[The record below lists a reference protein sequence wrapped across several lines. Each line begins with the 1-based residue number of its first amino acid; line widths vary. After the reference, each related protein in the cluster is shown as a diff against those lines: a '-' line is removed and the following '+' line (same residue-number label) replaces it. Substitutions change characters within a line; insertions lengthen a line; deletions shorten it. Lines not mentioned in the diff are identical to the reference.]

1 MRCIFTD
8 LCIHQNRATDSGNKT
23 SKTLTRDEN
32 FNFRAVHWADLHS
45 MLYKGLPSGLILWG
59 HQFISF
65 QTSKDKSTV
74 GVKCRVAETGE
85 IVEIEVDLLVAADG
99 CLSAIRQNFL
109 PNLKLRCALLRPKT
123 LSRKIFTRIS
133 NASIIK
139 WFLCVILDNAIK

>member
-1 MRCIFTD
+1 
-8 LCIHQNRATDSGNKT
+8 
-23 SKTLTRDEN
+23 
-32 FNFRAVHWADLHS
+32 
-45 MLYKGLPSGLILWG
+45 MLYKGLPPGLILWG

-123 LSRKIFTRIS
+123 LSTKCINYKVVS
-133 NASIIK
+133 
-139 WFLCVILDNAIK
+139 LCHIGQCHKMKLN